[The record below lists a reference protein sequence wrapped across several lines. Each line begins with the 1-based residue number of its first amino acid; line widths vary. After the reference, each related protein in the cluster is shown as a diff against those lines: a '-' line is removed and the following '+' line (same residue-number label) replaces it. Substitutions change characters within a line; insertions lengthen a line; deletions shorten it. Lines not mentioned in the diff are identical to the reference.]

1 MNYIDLPL
9 AESAYAIL
17 LDARHKRRNVAAD
30 LVRPLRTETQNESD
44 RPHEIEIAQAEA
56 WLAICGRLLPC
67 SARSLLS
74 TTATYGI
81 IMLSESGGS
90 DDITRTGTNSSVAAT
105 AAAGA
110 PGISRTG
117 TGSTT

>member
-1 MNYIDLPL
+1 MG
-9 AESAYAIL
+9 
-17 LDARHKRRNVAAD
+17 DARSHTPNENHLRRNARLRDSRSPD
-30 LVRPLRTETQNESD
+30 LLLRLQV
-44 RPHEIEIAQAEA
+44 Q
-56 WLAICGRLLPC
+56 L
-67 SARSLLS
+67 
-74 TTATYGI
+74 
-81 IMLSESGGS
+81 LSESGGS